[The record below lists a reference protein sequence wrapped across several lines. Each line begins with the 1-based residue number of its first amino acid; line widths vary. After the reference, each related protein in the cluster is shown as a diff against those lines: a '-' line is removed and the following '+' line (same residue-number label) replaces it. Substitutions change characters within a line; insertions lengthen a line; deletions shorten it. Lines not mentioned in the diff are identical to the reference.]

1 MRTTSGGKAPN
12 HPEHQCWE
20 TGTFDEWFDAV
31 RRIEDDTPQDS
42 TWSGAIQ
49 CNDYGL
55 KLSPTDIERSFDGKH
70 LFHRTA
76 KELIAIGP
84 HFK

>member
-1 MRTTSGGKAPN
+1 M
-12 HPEHQCWE
+12 
-20 TGTFDEWFDAV
+20 
-31 RRIEDDTPQDS
+31 RRIEDDTPLDA

-55 KLSPTDIERSFDGKH
+55 KLSPTDMERSFDGKH